1 MNIEVKFS
9 ESTSEIPV
17 QFENLH
23 IVTDGVPPEEVD
35 KLVEDAKNQGIE
47 EGYESGYSKGNADGY
62 TNGQAEGFAAGQ
74 WKEYDRFWD
83 EFQNFGSREN
93 YSYGFS
99 RWNKSIFMP
108 KYDIRGNCS
117 AIFHGFN
124 ENDPEWESFDMAQ
137 RLSDLGI
144 GLYTPKNLTSAFM
157 WAWIGRIGTIDCTN
171 TLTLQSTFGYFK
183 VRTIDKLIV
192 KPENVFDNTFIES
205 PELTN
210 ITFEGII
217 GNAISFQWQNKLSDA
232 SVQSVIDHLQDL
244 TGADSKT
251 VTFHGTVGA
260 RLTEEQKAV
269 ITAKNWTLVY

>member
-1 MNIEVKFS
+1 MSEYLVKG
-9 ESTSEIPV
+9 ETLA
-17 QFENLH
+17 NLAD
-23 IVTDGVPPEEVD
+23 TARTKSGVAEPLAFPEGFA
-35 KLVEDAKNQGIE
+35 DAYNKC
-47 EGYESGYSKGNADGY
+47 YESGKADGI
-62 TNGQAEGFAAGQ
+62 QS
-74 WKEYDRFWD
+74 EYDRFWD

-99 RWNKSIFMP
+99 RWNKSTFMP

-117 AIFHGFN
+117 AIFHSFN

-144 GLYTPKNLTSAFM
+144 GLYTPNNLTSAFM

-171 TLTLQSTFGYFK
+171 TLTLQTTFGYCK

-192 KPENVFDNTFIES
+192 KPENVFTTTFIES

-217 GNAISFQWQNKLSDA
+217 GNAISFQWQYKLSDA

-244 TGADSKT
+244 TGAVSKA
-251 VTFHGTVGA
+251 VTFHPTVGA
-260 RLTEEQKAV
+260 KLTEEQKAA